1 MKDTMKDI
9 LLVCET
15 KEKAKVEFERMR
27 DQLSIMI
34 KSTNRSKLMVTLK
47 NGIHIYFES
56 SNKGKTAVVGVGMIT
71 LEFDTFIQMLKEI
84 MQDMGGDKP

>member
-15 KEKAKVEFERMR
+15 KEKARLEFELMR
-27 DQLSIMI
+27 DLWSTMI

-47 NGIHIYFES
+47 CGVHIYFES

-71 LEFDTFIQMLKEI
+71 LEFDTFIQMLNKI
-84 MQDMGGDKP
+84 VQDMEETR